1 MKRTKSLSVRDV
13 RLLSCIILAFCLS
26 IIMTACANTKSVAT
40 DCKQDSRWMLADSA
54 LSKYLA
60 DSISLTL
67 FCPDTVKCYH
77 IIYKDT
83 IREKDI
89 QVVKGYVRNTLLTTL
104 NEGQTAIL
112 QYLLLSNPT
121 CYSKDTVLVQSP
133 YLPSLE
139 FEFQKQG
146 KPTISVI
153 VSNID
158 KSWQMLVNREQ
169 VSSYNFVDSRPIERF
184 CNYFINLYLRKE
196 DIQ

>member
-1 MKRTKSLSVRDV
+1 MIIVQVNVDITTIATSDSKVININYDSVLS
-13 RLLSCIILAFCLS
+13 FS
-26 IIMTACANTKSVAT
+26 IDRM
-40 DCKQDSRWMLADSA
+40 
-54 LSKYLA
+54 
-60 DSISLTL
+60 
-67 FCPDTVKCYH
+67 
-77 IIYKDT
+77 DT

-112 QYLLLSNPT
+112 QYLLLSNPA

-146 KPTISVI
+146 KPTISII

-158 KSWQMLVNREQ
+158 KSWQMLVNGEMLCSNPIRQFVTFCNNIHMTQ
-169 VSSYNFVDSRPIERF
+169 VSQSLFNGINPKIWD
-184 CNYFINLYLRKE
+184 FIFSCQKLRKG
-196 DIQ
+196 